1 MVILGRALDVIPL
14 LCVPVGVAIVLVLLL
29 KELFWKERRSLRT
42 LLILQLMIGA
52 AVAFM
57 LRYTEVVDGR
67 PAWRELCAMAVLWIV
82 LMWSVHKDRDLA
94 RGSGNGGGWRRFRRK
109 HIPKGTL
116 KER

>member
-1 MVILGRALDVIPL
+1 MVILERAFYLVPL
-14 LCVPVGVAIVLVLLL
+14 LCVPVGTVIVMVLLL
-29 KELFWKERRSLRT
+29 KELFWKEQRSLRT

-67 PAWRELCAMAVLWIV
+67 PAWRELCVGGMLWIV
-82 LMWSVHKDRDLA
+82 LMWSVHRDRDLA

-109 HIPKGTL
+109 HIPRGTL
-116 KER
+116 RER

>member
-1 MVILGRALDVIPL
+1 MVILERTFYAMWL
-14 LCVPVGVAIVLVLLL
+14 LCVPVGAAIVVVLML
-29 KELFWKERRSLRT
+29 KELFWKEQRSLRT

-67 PAWRELCAMAVLWIV
+67 PAWREACAMAVLWIV
-82 LMWSVHKDRDLA
+82 LMWSVHRDRALA
-94 RGSGNGGGWRRFRRK
+94 RGSGNGRGWSRFRRK
-109 HIPKGTL
+109 HIPRGTL